1 VDNLDE
7 KFLRLYSNRGI
18 KALGKFPVLE
28 LVEQLTVAEQVVF
41 HMGHHKSYPKAIV
54 GKKNIGLFH
63 NSILSTEIANVL
75 RDRYN
80 RDPLVGY
87 IDYDYLNNYNTFAN
101 FDYVFVGHMHK
112 AYGVFT
118 VEDNGF
124 KTRLRYLA
132 SLGRTNILEVND
144 LDLERVIP
152 VFTVYENGELALKEE
167 VIRLYNYAKTINIGN
182 LESNEV
188 KKELMSLY
196 KEFVGTIENDVNP
209 IDDVR
214 SYLNNPLLCKIFDA
228 SVATTRM
235 SELESMVML
244 ARREVRIR

>member
-1 VDNLDE
+1 
-7 KFLRLYSNRGI
+7 
-18 KALGKFPVLE
+18 
-28 LVEQLTVAEQVVF
+28 
-41 HMGHHKSYPKAIV
+41 
-54 GKKNIGLFH
+54 
-63 NSILSTEIANVL
+63 
-75 RDRYN
+75 
-80 RDPLVGY
+80 
-87 IDYDYLNNYNTFAN
+87 
-101 FDYVFVGHMHK
+101 
-112 AYGVFT
+112 
-118 VEDNGF
+118 
-124 KTRLRYLA
+124 
-132 SLGRTNILEVND
+132 
-144 LDLERVIP
+144 
-152 VFTVYENGELALKEE
+152 VYENGELALKEE